1 MSLDASAPQRMIHG
15 ATAVGARCRQRS
27 QIIHSHGV
35 TPRRSASVATGVVA
49 ILGITGEWGYLLGSG
64 SRQA

>member
-1 MSLDASAPQRMIHG
+1 
-15 ATAVGARCRQRS
+15 
-27 QIIHSHGV
+27 V